1 VDEQPFSGKEK
12 SHVTWKL
19 ANFFLVRPWK
29 CDNLGMVATKT
40 RLRHLL
46 RLNILIEEAT
56 FYLASV
62 PTSSGVACNFQS
74 EKED

>member
-1 VDEQPFSGKEK
+1 
-12 SHVTWKL
+12 
-19 ANFFLVRPWK
+19 
-29 CDNLGMVATKT
+29 MVATKT

-62 PTSSGVACNFQS
+62 LVEWLATFNQKRKIEQGKGAAKLSPW
-74 EKED
+74 